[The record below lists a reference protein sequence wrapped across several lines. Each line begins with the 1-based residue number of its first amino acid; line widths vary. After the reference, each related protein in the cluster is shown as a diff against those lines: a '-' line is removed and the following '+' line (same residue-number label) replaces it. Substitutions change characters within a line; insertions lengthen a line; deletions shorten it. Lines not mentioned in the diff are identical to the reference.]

1 LTVKSCSDIAAA
13 LAASLNDDEALEV
26 EFSIQFTAEHTDGP
40 PELARQVGS
49 ARVVCYGIDE
59 GEDPPFDLG
68 GGVKATRVVN
78 VLLQCPINEQVS
90 LAMCQAWMN
99 EVKEA
104 CRELILSDRWYHQAN
119 ETVTP
124 YDADLLA
131 EQRQFVALVKATF
144 YDFC

>member
-1 LTVKSCSDIAAA
+1 MKSCSDIARA
-13 LAASLNDDEALEV
+13 LTDALNAEDLDG
-26 EFSIQFTAEHTDGP
+26 EFSIQVTAEYSDGP
-40 PELARQVGS
+40 PELPRQLGS
-49 ARVVCYGIDE
+49 ARVVCYGIEE
-59 GEDPPFDLG
+59 GEETPFDRG

-78 VLLQCPINEQVS
+78 VVLHCPINEQFS
-90 LAMCQAWMN
+90 LAMGQAWMN

-104 CRELILSDRWYHQAN
+104 CRELILCERWYHEAN

-131 EQRQFVALVKATF
+131 EQRQFVSLFRATF